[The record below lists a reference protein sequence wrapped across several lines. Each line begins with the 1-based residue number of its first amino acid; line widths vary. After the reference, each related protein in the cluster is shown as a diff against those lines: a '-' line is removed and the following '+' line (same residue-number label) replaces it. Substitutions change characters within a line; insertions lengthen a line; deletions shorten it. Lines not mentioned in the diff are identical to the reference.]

1 MTFALFVTQLN
12 LFAYTDLKSIFYFDT
27 DIDTLDSKQYQQL
40 HQFIDNTIST
50 KKYKE
55 IYVSGFTDA
64 DGSSQY
70 NIDLSKRRAEF
81 ITNQLIKFGLPQTL
95 IDRNYKGEN
104 NPLAKNTNEVNKSK
118 NRRVEIT
125 LRLFDIKTASDV
137 VKELNGNE
145 EQVYILDNTKENYIE
160 GKDGIKIIFP
170 PYCFDIK
177 GNKKSD
183 FEKIKI
189 ILTEVTNVRQAFFSN
204 VLTESNDGL
213 LETGGMYKVIAQL
226 NNTDLKM
233 KNNMQY
239 TVQINN
245 QKLKDNMSVYLPQD
259 SSSNGLVKWKN
270 TNTNFEKASTF
281 KGVRPFLKLDEKLIN
296 NWHLHSKF
304 DSIIASAKV
313 HFPIKPISPTVSKR
327 PFLPYQPKITSSRY
341 KVPWYKKMFMSKAKQ
356 EKVIHKYYD
365 MDMEVY
371 SKQMDKYNIK
381 LAQFISDSSSYSNRM
396 SKYKITYTAFSDS
409 MYQLAVALDIYKGA
423 LFEKA
428 FVESFESVKAKVLQL
443 LKDKKLFTRDFY
455 TYVLQECN
463 KNYFK
468 LNSKASMLS
477 IYSTYAERFKQIYNV
492 EPHQIKS
499 TRRYNVSNCDDPYIY
514 PYLFKTD
521 FNNLLLENKEI
532 YKMVTAAE
540 SIFVD
545 EELKSGIFDP
555 TNFRL
560 YYNASLS
567 NFGWIN
573 CDRFVNSKPED
584 IFTLQV
590 PNYKL
595 EDKNIF
601 AIVKDIGS
609 QIQIPIGANGIHQV
623 RLPKNKE
630 IVIVAIG
637 LDQNLM
643 PMYAKQTVFLNN
655 NLKVDLSFKSAK
667 LSEIKEMINS
677 I

>member
-1 MTFALFVTQLN
+1 MTVALLTTQMH
-12 LFAYTDLKSIFYFDT
+12 LFAFTDVKSIFYFDS
-27 DIDTLDSKQYQQL
+27 DIDTLNSKQYQQL
-40 HQFIDNTIST
+40 QQFIDNTLST

-55 IYVSGFTDA
+55 IYVIGYTDA
-64 DGSSQY
+64 DGSNQY

-81 ITNQLIKFGLPQTL
+81 VTKQLVSHGLPETL
-95 IDRNYKGEN
+95 IDKNYKGES
-104 NPLAKNTNEVNKSK
+104 NPLAQNINEINKSK
-118 NRRVEIT
+118 NRRVEII

-160 GKDGIKIIFP
+160 GKHGIKIIFP
-170 PYCFDIK
+170 PYCFDIN
-177 GNKKSD
+177 GNKKAD

-189 ILTEVTNVRQAFFSN
+189 TLTEVTNVRQAFFSN

-213 LETGGMYKVIAQL
+213 LETGGMYKVVAKL
-226 NNTDLKM
+226 NDTELKM

-245 QKLKDNMSVYLPQD
+245 QKLADNMSVYLPQD
-259 SSSNGLVKWKN
+259 SSSNGLVKWRN
-270 TNTNFEKASTF
+270 TNTSFEKTTTF
-281 KGVRPFLKLDEKLIN
+281 KGVRPFLKLDEKLIDS
-296 NWHLHSKF
+296 WKLYSKA
-304 DSIIASAKV
+304 DSVIENTKFY
-313 HFPIKPISPTVSKR
+313 FPSKPVIPTVSKR
-327 PFLPYQPKITSSRY
+327 PVLPYQPKITANRY

-356 EKVIHKYYD
+356 EKAIHKYYD
-365 MDMEVY
+365 MDMVVY
-371 SKQMDKYNIK
+371 NKQMDKYNTK
-381 LAQFISDSSSYSNRM
+381 LAKFLSDSISYQTRM
-396 SKYKITYTAFSDS
+396 SKYKIAYQSFSDS
-409 MYQLAVALDIYKGA
+409 LYQLAVALDIYKGA

-428 FVESFESVKAKVLQL
+428 FLESFESTKAKVLTL

-455 TYVLQECN
+455 TYVLNECN

-468 LNSKASMLS
+468 FNSKASVLS
-477 IYSTYAERFKQIYNV
+477 IYSTFADRFKNDYNV
-492 EPHQIKS
+492 EPQQIKN
-499 TRRYNVSNCDDPYIY
+499 TKRYTVSNCEDPYIY

-521 FNNLLLENKEI
+521 YNKLLLENKEV
-532 YKMVTAAE
+532 YKMVITAE
-540 SIFVD
+540 SVFVD
-545 EELKSGIFDP
+545 EEVKSGIFDP
-555 TNFRL
+555 NNFRL
-560 YYNASLS
+560 YYQASLN

-573 CDRFVNSKPED
+573 CDRFLNYKPDD

-595 EDKNIF
+595 EDKNVF

-609 QIQIPIGANGIHQV
+609 QIQMPVGASGLHQV
-623 RLPKNKE
+623 KLPKNKE

-643 PMYAKQTVFLNN
+643 PMYAKQTVVLNN

-667 LSEIKEMINS
+667 LSEIKEMING